1 MADLP
6 VKELGGKTP
15 LESAYKPV
23 MDSLAPYSLLGTVK
37 TVPDSLSPGS
47 DVANLAVLGYNTEQC
62 YTGRSPFEAVSLGI
76 AMGDEDTAIRC
87 NTITLSDEPNFI
99 DKTIL
104 DYSAGNIT
112 TEESNLLIRDI
123 AARLNTN
130 EYGFYPG
137 ASYKHCF
144 ILKKRGIN
152 SKLTSP
158 LDIADRKIGEY
169 LPKDRLLFT
178 LMKEA
183 AEILKNHPVNLD
195 RKARQLHPA
204 NSIWFWGKGKKPVL
218 ENFNKKFNLD
228 GSIISAVDLI
238 KGIGIY
244 AGLEV
249 IDVKGSTGTLDTN
262 YGGKCNAALDALLNR
277 NKNFVYIHCEAPD
290 ECGHHGD
297 YSGKKLAIER
307 IDRYIIAPLINAL
320 KNAKEDFSL
329 LILPDHPTP
338 VSLKNH
344 ISDPVPFLLYRSD
357 SNFNSGK
364 NIYCEA
370 SCNDTDTHI
379 EKGYML
385 IRRLLL

>member
-144 ILKKRGIN
+144 ILKNRGIN

-238 KGIGIY
+238 KGI
-244 AGLEV
+244 
-249 IDVKGSTGTLDTN
+249 
-262 YGGKCNAALDALLNR
+262 
-277 NKNFVYIHCEAPD
+277 
-290 ECGHHGD
+290 
-297 YSGKKLAIER
+297 
-307 IDRYIIAPLINAL
+307 RYLC
-320 KNAKEDFSL
+320 
-329 LILPDHPTP
+329 
-338 VSLKNH
+338 
-344 ISDPVPFLLYRSD
+344 RS
-357 SNFNSGK
+357 
-364 NIYCEA
+364 
-370 SCNDTDTHI
+370 
-379 EKGYML
+379 
-385 IRRLLL
+385 